1 MTSVNQSVKI
11 LLISQLTFKERSI
24 SQTTR
29 LNGAIRAA
37 NLRVIDEDGSQLGVL
52 SRTEALSLAE
62 ERGLDLVEVSP
73 NADPPVCKIVDW
85 GKYNYQKTKQL
96 QKSKQNAK
104 ALEVKQMRFGLKISD
119 HDLGV
124 KLKKVTGFLEAG
136 HKVKLTVFFRG
147 RENAHKDLGF
157 KLAERVIEMF
167 GDGIIVDQQPQ
178 LAGKQLNFV
187 VRSNPSAKPSSKKS
201 ADENAEVK
209 TNPSIK
215 GIDKIESLGG
225 QDAKTKDS

>member
-1 MTSVNQSVKI
+1 MH
-11 LLISQLTFKERSI
+11 I

-37 NLRVIDEDGSQLGVL
+37 NVRVVDEDGSQLGVIT
-52 SRTEALSLAE
+52 RNEALRLAE

-96 QKSKQNAK
+96 QKSKQSSK
-104 ALEVKQMRFGLKISD
+104 TLEVKQMRFGLKISE

-124 KLKKVTGFLEAG
+124 KLKKVTGFLDAG

-147 RENAHKDLGF
+147 RENAHKELGF
-157 KLAERVIEMF
+157 KLAEKVIEMF
-167 GDGIIVDQQPQ
+167 GETINVDQQPQ
-178 LAGKQLNFV
+178 LSGKQLSFV
-187 VRSNPSAKPSSKKS
+187 IRSN
-201 ADENAEVK
+201 N
-209 TNPSIK
+209 
-215 GIDKIESLGG
+215 
-225 QDAKTKDS
+225 AKTKDS